1 MAKAA
6 RAAAFVVQARPDL
19 SARVLA
25 ECVAEA
31 RQAGEHAALD
41 RAERLA
47 EALGEL
53 RLRVAPVVGELDR
66 FSLLR
71 GELAQRLADR
81 LPPGCE
87 LRFVGRLGTRE
98 FTFGLEG
105 LGAPALLAADEIDRA
120 AVDERQQPR
129 ARLRP
134 LRGEPAGGSPDA
146 EEGVLH
152 CVLRQGVV
160 AEDPERKA
168 VGQPAEAAVELGK
181 RLVVC
186 ARDQRQH
193 RLVRQMRK
201 LTCGLR
207 TLATPPAERDH
218 ASFSPVAHRCLFQKP
233 ACIAG

>member
-1 MAKAA
+1 M
-6 RAAAFVVQARPDL
+6 
-19 SARVLA
+19 
-25 ECVAEA
+25 
-31 RQAGEHAALD
+31 
-41 RAERLA
+41 A

-81 LPPGCE
+81 LPPGCD
-87 LRFVGRLGTRE
+87 LRFVGRLATRE
-98 FTFGLEG
+98 FAFGLEG

-134 LRGEPAGGSPDA
+134 LGGEPAGGPPDA
-146 EEGVLH
+146 EESLLH
-152 CVLRQGVV
+152 CVLRQRVV
-160 AEDPERKA
+160 AENPERET
-168 VGQPAEAAVELGK
+168 VGQPAEAAVKLGE

-186 ARDQRQH
+186 ARDQRQNG
-193 RLVRQMRK
+193 LVRQMRK

-207 TLATPPAERDH
+207 TFATPPAQRDH
-218 ASFSPVAHRCLFQKP
+218 ASLSPVGH
-233 ACIAG
+233 G